1 MLCGS
6 QGGSTHLDFL
16 NLLVIGK
23 YYIFVM
29 HQLVIL
35 GRYVIFKSLL
45 ILIPKKHV
53 SASLGK
59 MWFSHIDL
67 GRANQNNR
75 PNNISWGFLFINFY
89 YFENIALWII
99 FWSMY
104 VSSYWYHNFNI
115 RIHMRQIWWSGSM
128 EDDVISLHIHIYI
141 PDNLFSYFFL
151 GRNTKNYAFA
161 HMS

>member
-6 QGGSTHLDFL
+6 QGGSTHLDFS

-35 GRYVIFKSLL
+35 GRNVIFKSLL

-75 PNNISWGFLFINFY
+75 PNNIS
-89 YFENIALWII
+89 
-99 FWSMY
+99 
-104 VSSYWYHNFNI
+104 
-115 RIHMRQIWWSGSM
+115 
-128 EDDVISLHIHIYI
+128 
-141 PDNLFSYFFL
+141 
-151 GRNTKNYAFA
+151 
-161 HMS
+161 

>member
-6 QGGSTHLDFL
+6 QGGSTHLDFS

-75 PNNISWGFLFINFY
+75 PNNISWRKKIINFS
-89 YFENIALWII
+89 NLWIDFSI
-99 FWSMY
+99 YTFWKIMDVQRKCLAYLFYS
-104 VSSYWYHNFNI
+104 NI
-115 RIHMRQIWWSGSM
+115 DQSPLSKIMFLVHL
-128 EDDVISLHIHIYI
+128 VIRF
-141 PDNLFSYFFL
+141 D
-151 GRNTKNYAFA
+151 
-161 HMS
+161 